1 MTRMKAGQTAL
12 ALATDAI
19 GLIGAALLIAGID
32 MISRP
37 AALIVAGLMLLTVS
51 VLAARRT

>member
-1 MTRMKAGQTAL
+1 MTRMQAGQTAL

-37 AALIVAGLMLLTVS
+37 AALIVAGLLLLTVS